1 MTPSTVLSNI
11 RDIKAGK
18 IKIDPRVGICKNIG
32 IRVIPIK
39 ILKSWDKYSKD
50 YLCPVPST
58 EEYVNAEEK
67 YTKEAIAKNLWN
79 KDTEYGRLRY
89 ELLDF
94 IEEYIKDCTTYIV
107 NSVSVCNYE
116 DCDEGVSDDDYVVI
130 VKDSFVPQDESIEE
144 ILSKA
149 YDEGKNLLNI
159 PCVVKVGF
167 F

>member
-1 MTPSTVLSNI
+1 MKLFTILSNI
-11 RDIKAGK
+11 RDIKTGK
-18 IKIDPRVGICKNIG
+18 KEINPKSGICKNIG
-32 IRVIPIK
+32 IRDIPIK
-39 ILKSWDKYSKD
+39 LLKSWDKYSWD
-50 YLCPVPST
+50 YIYPVPST
-58 EEYVNAEEK
+58 EEYILAEEK

-116 DCDEGVSDDDYVVI
+116 DCDGEISDDDYVVI